1 MLFLVGFPRL
11 SDVNFCRYSYI
22 FQSFLKVFPGCLKDI
37 CVGFPWLS
45 EDISI
50 DFPRLSDVFVGL
62 PRFSKAICAGV
73 LRFSEALFVR

>member
-1 MLFLVGFPRL
+1 MF
-11 SDVNFCRYSYI
+11 
-22 FQSFLKVFPGCLKDI
+22 
-37 CVGFPWLS
+37 VGFPWLP

-50 DFPRLSDVFVGL
+50 GFPRFSDAFVGL